1 MNNVLRRF
9 LVSAVALGV
18 AVVSSSSVADQRTH
32 GGRAEVYKNLQSG
45 SLEAVSSPQTI
56 RSLFGA
62 NGMPVRAPTK
72 IWQVLEH
79 GEKVECLSCIPLV
92 ATLLYNE
99 HPKTRE
105 ISAWWLRRRVFGVFG
120 PGEVYSQVV
129 AALGDPNAKEVRRV
143 HAAGALGEF
152 LSLSG
157 AKHLGA
163 AIRND
168 TSPLVREA
176 AVNALVRMN
185 SAGPNDELSLAM
197 ADGDSS
203 VRLAAVRAATRV
215 NAFTDV
221 ASVVLR
227 VGDESAEVRRAAALS
242 IGTMRAADAVDGLIA
257 LVSPAGEAD
266 AAVRKAAVWSLGQI
280 ADPSAEEAVR
290 SALSDPD
297 PLVRDAARVA
307 LRRM

>member
-1 MNNVLRRF
+1 MDNVLRRF

-18 AVVSSSSVADQRTH
+18 AVVSSSSAADQRTH

-56 RSLFGA
+56 RHLFGT
-62 NGMPVRAPTK
+62 NGRPVRAPTK

-129 AALGDPNAKEVRRV
+129 AALGDPNATEVRRV

-157 AKHLGA
+157 AKYLGA

-185 SAGPNDELSLAM
+185 SAGPNGEISVAM
-197 ADGDSS
+197 ADAEWS

-215 NAFTDV
+215 NAFADV

-227 VGDESAEVRRAAALS
+227 VGDASAEVRRAAALS
-242 IGTMRAADAVDGLIA
+242 IGTMRAVDAVDGLIA

-290 SALSDPD
+290 AALRDPD